1 MPGFMAIFRTRDDVA
16 LTILRVVLGVVILAH
31 GLQKTLGLFGGQGFA
46 GTMATFTEKG
56 MPGPL
61 AFLVILGESAGALG
75 LIVGLLTRV
84 AAFGILCIMLGAAGV
99 HWPNG
104 FFMNWFGQQAG
115 EGFEYHLLAIAIA
128 VALLLRGGGA
138 ASIDRAIDSGR

>member
-1 MPGFMAIFRTRDDVA
+1 MAIFRTRDDVA
-16 LTILRVVLGVVILAH
+16 LTILRIVLGVVILAH
-31 GLQKTLGLFGGQGFA
+31 GLQKTLGLFGGNGFSA
-46 GTMATFTEKG
+46 TMAFFASKG
-56 MPGPL
+56 MPAPL

-84 AAFGILCIMLGAAGV
+84 AAFGILCIMLGALGV

-104 FFMNWFGQQAG
+104 FFMNWFGQQSG

-138 ASIDRAIDSGR
+138 ASIDRSIDSGR